1 MEWGPLLLAII
12 SLASV
17 LVKTWQD
24 GAPHR
29 AEGARNA
36 EINQGRTD
44 IATGNAGAVSIRIDS
59 VQPVQ
64 TSTATGNPEGLANDT
79 DTARR
84 LAAITNV

>member
-24 GAPHR
+24 GAPQR
-29 AEGARNA
+29 AEGERNA
-36 EINQGRTD
+36 EINQGRAD
-44 IATGNAGAVSIRIDS
+44 ISTGNVGAVSIRIDGVQS
-59 VQPVQ
+59 VQ
-64 TSTATGNPEGLANDT
+64 TGTAAGNPEGLSNDS